1 MKPEA
6 PTAMVTL
13 PVSVSRMLKAGLV
26 DNEEPE
32 ATAVFALAEMPEGV
46 EPSGC
51 QPIRIHGMELK

>member
-46 EPSGC
+46 EPSTNEA
-51 QPIRIHGMELK
+51 PH